1 MYKRKVLIHEDIDY
15 LNLVKRTI
23 ERDYND
29 IKEPIFLIDVV
40 VEPYRNEVKI
50 LAYGENHTKEKADEF
65 LNWIYENYNKEE

>member
-1 MYKRKVLIHEDIDY
+1 MYKRKVVIHEDKDY

-29 IKEPIFLIDVV
+29 IKEPVFLIDVV
-40 VEPYRNEVKI
+40 ADFDEEQITV

-65 LNWIYENYNKEE
+65 LDWCISHYSKEG